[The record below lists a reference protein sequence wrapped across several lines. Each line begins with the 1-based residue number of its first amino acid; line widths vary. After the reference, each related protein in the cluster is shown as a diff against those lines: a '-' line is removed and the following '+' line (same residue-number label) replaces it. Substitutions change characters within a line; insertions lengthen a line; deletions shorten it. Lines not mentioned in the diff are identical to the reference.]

1 MTPLRT
7 CIDNVLPDAPVR
19 QWVLSFPWPLRF
31 LFAREPKALS
41 RCLAVIIRAIETD
54 LIKRAGLNRASGA
67 KGGSVTLIQ
76 RFGSAVNLN
85 IHTHLLVLD
94 GVYTTDE
101 AANLRFHTVK
111 TPTQKQ
117 LDALLGRIIQRLI
130 RILERDGWLV
140 VDAQQPWLDLH
151 DTSPLDNLNA
161 ASIRYTIALG
171 PGKGNRT
178 LTIHNPAFVRPDQPI
193 KTLTSDQNGFSLNA
207 AVACLAHQRDS
218 LERLCRY
225 VSWPAICLDRLT
237 SRADGQVQ
245 YQLKHPF
252 RDGTTHMVFSP
263 LDFIGKL
270 VALVPR
276 PRHHLVRYHGVLA
289 PNAKLRKYIV
299 PAKASTRPA
308 AKRKTDHKKLKA
320 TTDTPQ
326 QDALIAPLTWAQRLK
341 RVFDIDITICPRCG
355 GRLRVIADIT
365 DPTTI
370 EKILNHLARAPPGNQ
385 QTLLPG

>member
-1 MTPLRT
+1 MASLSQEDLNDWPVGRFSYERHRPEETLLYQVIEKHWPHFQEHLAHQGKQ
-7 CIDNVLPDAPVR
+7 LPAYVI
-19 QWVLSFPWPLRF
+19 QEFEEYL
-31 LFAREPKALS
+31 KCG
-41 RCLAVIIRAIETD
+41 CL
-54 LIKRAGLNRASGA
+54 
-67 KGGSVTLIQ
+67 
-76 RFGSAVNLN
+76 
-85 IHTHLLVLD
+85 HTHLLVLD

-178 LTIHNPAFVRPDQPI
+178 LTIHNPAFFRPDQPI

-207 AVACLAHQRDS
+207 AVACLCLAHQRDS

-225 VSWPAICLDRLT
+225 VSRPAICRDRLT
-237 SRADGQVQ
+237 SRADAQVQ

-299 PAKASTRPA
+299 PATASTRPA
-308 AKRKTDHKKLKA
+308 AKRKTDHKQLKA
-320 TTDTPQ
+320 TTDPPQ

-355 GRLRVIADIT
+355 GRLRVIGW
-365 DPTTI
+365 TI
-370 EKILNHLARAPPGNQ
+370 VSVRQ
-385 QTLLPG
+385 